1 MPRLHISGTSAA
13 SRRVVLS
20 MKTYKLQCVFSV
32 LMLVVALLVVI
43 GPSNALPGCRA
54 VMVCSTGRVLAA
66 AMEIEEPPPAALE
79 PSQPEMAQPPRAD
92 LEQSKPLIDDA
103 PPADFESSAPEI
115 EQTLPADLEPS
126 EPEIKEP
133 AE

>member
-79 PSQPEMAQPPRAD
+79 PSQPEMAQPPRARVIALQV
-92 LEQSKPLIDDA
+92 LEKPRSWA
-103 PPADFESSAPEI
+103 R
-115 EQTLPADLEPS
+115 
-126 EPEIKEP
+126 
-133 AE
+133 